1 MVSSRDG
8 FMWGWKAFWEGGRE
22 GEGGGRKGEGGGR
35 KGGGR
40 RERKGEKIGREERRE
55 RKNYMKIGQN

>member
-1 MVSSRDG
+1 MTKKLHWEEIRAKI
-8 FMWGWKAFWEGGRE
+8 WEEGGRGRE
-22 GEGGGRKGEGGGR
+22 EGGKGEGGGR